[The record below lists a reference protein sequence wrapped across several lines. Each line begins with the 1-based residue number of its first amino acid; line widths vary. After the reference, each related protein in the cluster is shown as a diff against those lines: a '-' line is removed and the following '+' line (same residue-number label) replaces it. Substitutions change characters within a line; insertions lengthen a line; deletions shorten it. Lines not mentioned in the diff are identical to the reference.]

1 MHMNVYEMAMHKE
14 LEVKAYYEK
23 LAGETSLA
31 GIRTIFTLLAGDEQK
46 HYDAVLCMKT
56 SADPRLPADSAA
68 LETAKD
74 LILKYIGDTD
84 VASKL
89 KNDVD
94 GYRYALSIEAESVK
108 FYESML
114 EKETDG
120 RLKRIIAGII
130 AQEKNHYNIVENLY
144 DFALKPEYFLAWG
157 EFSNLKE
164 L

>member
-1 MHMNVYEMAMHKE
+1 MNVYEMAMHKE
-14 LEVKAYYEK
+14 LEVKDYYEK

-46 HYDAVLCMKT
+46 HYDAVLEMKT
-56 SADPRLPADSAA
+56 SADPQLPADSAA

-74 LILKYIGDTD
+74 LLLKYIGDTD

-94 GYRYALSIEAESVK
+94 AYRHALAIEAESVK

-157 EFSNLKE
+157 EFSNLKD